1 MKIEYSE
8 VICSRQSSIL
18 HSFQVST
25 QLFDIMSGNTEVDHP
40 LCEECTDSLLNQL
53 DQQLHTAE
61 RELENYKELM
71 KTLEKQDDFD
81 EEALD
86 SELAQLRIEEKEL
99 LEELNKVEQDREKV
113 ASDMKGIFYFIR
125 YMSM

>member
-1 MKIEYSE
+1 
-8 VICSRQSSIL
+8 
-18 HSFQVST
+18 
-25 QLFDIMSGNTEVDHP
+25 MSGNTEVDHP

-113 ASDMKGIFYFIR
+113 ASDMKGIFYLIR